1 MNTFVLSAIT
11 NTLGVDRQ
19 TVANA
24 TLVVAPAQIFV
35 ILLFRARGRGQG
47 LEPRLH
53 GRRHRRGTGR
63 VATVRPDRHRPGL
76 GVMSRDVVA

>member
-35 ILLFRARGRGQG
+35 ILLFRARGRGLG

-76 GVMSRDVVA
+76 GRV